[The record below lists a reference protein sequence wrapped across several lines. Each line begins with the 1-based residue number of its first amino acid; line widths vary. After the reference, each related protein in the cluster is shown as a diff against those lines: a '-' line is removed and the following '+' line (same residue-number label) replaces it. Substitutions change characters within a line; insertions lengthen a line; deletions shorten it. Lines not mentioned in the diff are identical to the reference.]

1 MVDEEDV
8 RHVAWL
14 ARLDLSDDE
23 VEGFVEDMEDV
34 LEHFDR
40 LDELDG
46 EPGVPER
53 SVNVFRDDEVEECL
67 SKEEALEN
75 APEAEE
81 GFFVGPEAG
90 GED

>member
-8 RHVAWL
+8 EHVAWL
-14 ARLDLSDDE
+14 ARLELTEEE
-23 VEGFVEDMEDV
+23 VAAFADDMEEI

-46 EPGVPER
+46 EPGVPDR
-53 SVNVFRDDEVEECL
+53 FVNVFRDDEVEECL
-67 SKEEALEN
+67 SREEALRN
-75 APEAEE
+75 APETED

-90 GED
+90 GE

>member
-8 RHVAWL
+8 EHVAWL
-14 ARLDLSDDE
+14 ARLELTEEE
-23 VEGFVEDMEDV
+23 VAAFADDMEDV

-46 EPGVPER
+46 EPGVPDR
-53 SVNVFRDDEVEECL
+53 FVNVFRDDEVEECL
-67 SKEEALEN
+67 SREEALRN
-75 APEAEE
+75 APETED

-90 GED
+90 GE